1 MAYAYRFLPLFTI
14 SSHPRWCRLTATY
27 ICFRFFRSSLSL
39 VVSDFFPLNFTC
51 CCLVAKL
58 CPTLC
63 NPMDCQAPLS
73 MRFPRQDY
81 RSGLLFPSPGDL
93 PNPGIEPWSPALAG
107 GFFSAEPPGKPKLHT
122 QCHIQ
127 QPKILVVSIQTEF
140 ENSNSSNKN

>member
-1 MAYAYRFLPLFTI
+1 MAYAYRFLPYLKSALI
-14 SSHPRWCRLTATY
+14 LSWCRLTATD

-73 MRFPRQDY
+73 MGFSRQACW
-81 RSGLLFPSPGDL
+81 SELSFPSPWDL

-122 QCHIQ
+122 QLHIQ
-127 QPKILVVSIQTEF
+127 QPKIWVVSIQTEF

>member
-1 MAYAYRFLPLFTI
+1 MAYAYRF
-14 SSHPRWCRLTATY
+14 SSPYLKSALILSWCRLTATN

-73 MRFPRQDY
+73 MRFSSQDY

-93 PNPGIEPWSPALAG
+93 PNPGIEPL
-107 GFFSAEPPGKPKLHT
+107 FFSAEPPRKPKLHT
-122 QCHIQ
+122 QLHIQ
-127 QPKILVVSIQTEF
+127 QPKILAVSIQTEF
-140 ENSNSSNKN
+140 ENNNSSNKN

>member
-1 MAYAYRFLPLFTI
+1 MRTDFFPLFTI
-14 SSHPRWCRLTATY
+14 SSHPRWCRLTATD

-39 VVSDFFPLNFTC
+39 AVSDFFPLNFTC

-107 GFFSAEPPGKPKLHT
+107 GLFSAEPPGKPKLHT

>member
-1 MAYAYRFLPLFTI
+1 MAYAYRFLPYLKSALI
-14 SSHPRWCRLTATY
+14 LSWCRLTATD

-107 GFFSAEPPGKPKLHT
+107 GFFT
-122 QCHIQ
+122 D
-127 QPKILVVSIQTEF
+127 
-140 ENSNSSNKN
+140 